1 MQENKQINSIIKR
14 NILSY
19 LEYKGI
25 SQYQCYK
32 DTGITR
38 GVLSQDNGISEDN
51 LMRFLNYYCDVSP
64 DWLLTGQGD
73 MLRKVPAVASFDYST
88 QRNQPEVKT
97 IGDFKVE
104 EKQIQQQKVPL
115 YELEATAGL
124 FAQGDISQHIIDYI
138 SIPNAPRC
146 DGAIVAR
153 GDSMAPTVKSGD
165 ILLYK
170 EHDINNIMY
179 GHMYIVD
186 FDMDGDS
193 MIVVKYV
200 QRVDGEEGRILLTS
214 ENERYQPMYI
224 SLEQVRHIALV
235 KVSVSFH
242 TIA

>member
-1 MQENKQINSIIKR
+1 MCIGIEKRIERLVDNFTEGNKSAFGLKVGLSEARVRSYINGTQPSADALAKIVK
-14 NILSY
+14 SFD
-19 LEYKGI
+19 I
-25 SQYQCYK
+25 SA
-32 DTGITR
+32 
-38 GVLSQDNGISEDN
+38 
-51 LMRFLNYYCDVSP
+51 
-64 DWLLTGQGD
+64 DWLLTGQGE
-73 MLRKVPAVASFDYST
+73 MLRKVPSVASFDHSI

-200 QRVDGEEGRILLTS
+200 QRVDGEEDRILLTS

>member
-1 MQENKQINSIIKR
+1 MVESLVKHYSNGSKAAFAERLGVKPQTIHSW
-14 NILSY
+14 
-19 LEYKGI
+19 I
-25 SQYQCYK
+25 SRSTF
-32 DTGITR
+32 D
-38 GVLSQDNGISEDN
+38 SE
-51 LMRFLNYYCDVSP
+51 LIFAKCDLVSP
-64 DWLLTGQGD
+64 EWLLTGKGE
-73 MLRKVPAVASFDYST
+73 MLTNSPKASFT
-88 QRNQPEVKT
+88 ETKT
-97 IGDFKVE
+97 TTPLETKPIGDFKVS
-104 EKQIQQQKVPL
+104 EKAVDFQKVPL

-124 FAQGDISQHIIDYI
+124 FAQGDLTPYVIDYI
-138 SIPNAPRC
+138 SIPNAPKC
-146 DGAIVAR
+146 DGAILAR
-153 GDSMAPTVKSGD
+153 GDSMEPIIKSGD
-165 ILLYK
+165 LLLYK

-193 MIVVKYV
+193 TIVVKYV